1 MCILTCA
8 GSPVHPQ
15 KTTRMHCCAK
25 LVIFVLFLLCFFLYI
40 RAFSPRKSA
49 LSGFVVSMQSIA
61 QSKAHILSRN
71 KSTKRAVNLLIS
83 GQKAAFTG
91 ENGPGRRPDVSISP
105 TAHVHARFVSLAE
118 NSLPPSKDVRIGHLK
133 GFRPQNFDI
142 PRTNFTEDLIGM
154 AFAPHPASTDKIMTE
169 SSPPP
174 FWSSRSIPT
183 SLAAAQISTRW
194 ILISG
199 DFLCG
204 VGGCLGM
211 SKKTS
216 SSKAI

>member
-1 MCILTCA
+1 MYSHLCRIPGPSTEDHKDA
-8 GSPVHPQ
+8 
-15 KTTRMHCCAK
+15 
-25 LVIFVLFLLCFFLYI
+25 LLCKTRYFCPFFVVF
-40 RAFSPRKSA
+40 FSLHTSFFAKEKR
-49 LSGFVVSMQSIA
+49 SGFVVSMQSIA

-105 TAHVHARFVSLAE
+105 TAHAHARFVSLAE

-142 PRTNFTEDLIGM
+142 PRTNFTEALIGM

-183 SLAAAQISTRW
+183 SLAAAQISTR
-194 ILISG
+194 
-199 DFLCG
+199 
-204 VGGCLGM
+204 
-211 SKKTS
+211 
-216 SSKAI
+216 